1 MRTATTLMI
10 LAPLKPFIREAP
22 LPDVVKTL
30 VPPIL
35 FLLPVRSTATYN
47 HTMFDT
53 RRPPCEKGQS
63 LVLAIPMLALTLI
76 APWAFG
82 QDLDP
87 LTEILRQADQGN
99 ASAQSYLGFMYE
111 IGEGVSKN
119 EAEAMKWYR
128 LAADQGE
135 AVAQINLGRMYAD
148 GRGVPEN
155 DTEAVKWFRLAAD
168 QGVADAQFN
177 LGVMYADGQG
187 VPENDTEAVKWFRL
201 AADQDVADAQFNL
214 GVMYADGQ
222 GVPEDYVL
230 GFAWLNLAAAQGNE
244 RASEYRDNLQT
255 RMNADQIAQAQEMSA
270 TLSDGIKGSE

>member
-1 MRTATTLMI
+1 MI

-35 FLLPVRSTATYN
+35 FLLSVRSTATYN

-63 LVLAIPMLALTLI
+63 LVLAISMLALTLI

-187 VPENDTEAVKWFRL
+187 VPENDTEAVKWYRL
-201 AADQDVADAQFNL
+201 AGRSGCRRCPIQPRCHVRRRTGRAGGLRARLRLVESCRRARERACQRVQRQPPDTHERRPNRA
-214 GVMYADGQ
+214 GTR
-222 GVPEDYVL
+222 
-230 GFAWLNLAAAQGNE
+230 NE
-244 RASEYRDNLQT
+244 RDSFRWH
-255 RMNADQIAQAQEMSA
+255 
-270 TLSDGIKGSE
+270 

>member
-1 MRTATTLMI
+1 MRTAAILMI

-30 VPPIL
+30 VLPIL

-63 LVLAIPMLALTLI
+63 LVLAISMLVLTLI

-119 EAEAMKWYR
+119 EAEAVKWY
-128 LAADQGE
+128 
-135 AVAQINLGRMYAD
+135 
-148 GRGVPEN
+148 
-155 DTEAVKWFRLAAD
+155 RLAAD

-177 LGVMYADGQG
+177 LGVMYADG
-187 VPENDTEAVKWFRL
+187 R
-201 AADQDVADAQFNL
+201 
-214 GVMYADGQ
+214 

-230 GFAWLNLAAAQGNE
+230 GFAWLSLAAAQGNE

-255 RMNADQIAQAQEMSA
+255 RMNAD
-270 TLSDGIKGSE
+270 